1 MGGERSNILRFSVV
15 SILGAPFISPSSKFH
30 RDSCNRVREPIRI
43 FIDSIPPPPPP
54 EICDEIG
61 ELEIKEPEA
70 PQEMRNKTPDD
81 RDHRGG
87 RRRHRPW
94 ARKVISA
101 PMGARGR
108 LFDKCS
114 RGISNKPTATDTCRL
129 SWSVGWL

>member
-1 MGGERSNILRFSVV
+1 MT
-15 SILGAPFISPSSKFH
+15 PFTSPSSKFH

-54 EICDEIG
+54 PPEICDEIG
-61 ELEIKEPEA
+61 ELEIKEPDA

-87 RRRHRPW
+87 RPQHRPW

-101 PMGARGR
+101 PMGGR
-108 LFDKCS
+108 KGEWEEGEEDFLTNAVMGF
-114 RGISNKPTATDTCRL
+114 RTNRPRL